1 MVNFAL
7 KFEMTEFYDAILSNV
22 NTRLTSPLTHERLKL
37 LVKLILEIRLHSLT
51 MSRGGGG
58 SQFLGGSQIFWRF
71 SRGDFNFYESI
82 KGDLNFFIKI
92 KVKNMQTA
100 YKLISK

>member
-1 MVNFAL
+1 MSKGGEVN
-7 KFEMTEFYDAILSNV
+7 
-22 NTRLTSPLTHERLKL
+22 
-37 LVKLILEIRLHSLT
+37 
-51 MSRGGGG
+51 
-58 SQFLGGSQIFWRF
+58 FLGGSQIFWRF

-100 YKLISK
+100 YKLMSK